1 MVKRLIGISLI
12 IVACITAL
20 VLLVSAYGGHIDPR
34 SFALPSMMTLGL
46 PLVGLVSLLVLVVC
60 AAFRGKW
67 ASLIVL
73 AAVLLS
79 WPSLRQ
85 VCPLSGSSEPQNP
98 DSTFT
103 VMTWNVVGFEPMTDN
118 TPCSTI
124 NAILEADADVVLL
137 QETSLEGYDEFI
149 GHYQVSPVAGEVIKR
164 YPYRSAGPRD
174 LVILSKQ
181 PYTVMPDT
189 TLINNQLIDSG
200 NKHFHYYGKVF
211 DLKVKGHDLR
221 IVNLHMQSIGLT
233 SDDKQLYND
242 IATLNRKVNTK
253 SELRDVK
260 HSLYDKLSVA
270 FSRRAGEAKAVR
282 RIVDASGRNVIVCG
296 DFNDT
301 PASYSYLTVKG
312 DDMRDSY
319 VDCARWPVNTFNS
332 SRLYFKIDHMLYRG
346 GMRAIKATSPR
357 VGASDHYPLVTT
369 FEWTEDN

>member
-1 MVKRLIGISLI
+1 M
-12 IVACITAL
+12 
-20 VLLVSAYGGHIDPR
+20 
-34 SFALPSMMTLGL
+34 
-46 PLVGLVSLLVLVVC
+46 
-60 AAFRGKW
+60 
-67 ASLIVL
+67 
-73 AAVLLS
+73 
-79 WPSLRQ
+79 
-85 VCPLSGSSEPQNP
+85 
-98 DSTFT
+98 
-103 VMTWNVVGFEPMTDN
+103 
-118 TPCSTI
+118 
-124 NAILEADADVVLL
+124 
-137 QETSLEGYDEFI
+137 
-149 GHYQVSPVAGEVIKR
+149 SPVAGEVIKR

-189 TLINNQLIDSG
+189 TLINNQLIDG
-200 NKHFHYYGKVF
+200 DNKHFHYYGKVF

-270 FSRRAGEAKAVR
+270 FSRRAGEAEAVR

-301 PASYSYLTVKG
+301 PGSYSYLTVKG

-346 GMRAIKATSPR
+346 GMRAIKAMSPR

-369 FEWTEDN
+369 FEWIEDN